1 MVGSWG
7 RGWRLL
13 KVVVYQRTALVIPII
28 STIVIMKIVYI
39 QSAVHIYIYFQ
50 SFLSEYIILRLFGLT
65 SPIYKR
71 DNIIAILNHNR
82 QITTSRDMCIIFY
95 YSILSTLLLALPIEK

>member
-39 QSAVHIYIYFQ
+39 YIHIYFQ
-50 SFLSEYIILRLFGLT
+50 SFLSEYIILQLFRLT

-71 DNIIAILNHNR
+71 DNIIGTQN
-82 QITTSRDMCIIFY
+82 IIDR
-95 YSILSTLLLALPIEK
+95 